1 MLQLPPLNVPAHSHT
16 GMPATCTF
24 RQILFLSAAVQ
35 PGSGAVVAGASVAGV
50 TMVHDPPL
58 RAPTH
63 THAGEEHDFFVFR
76 PAQSLMSVSA
86 GDGINAPVLGF
97 GVDVVTLSTPVH
109 VPSLSLPVHTQRA
122 APEGSVAAKQAFFL
136 VCPSHCSSSPANGV
150 VVAVRVAAAAAVLVE
165 GLAGVKVVVTLA
177 IGADSVAA
185 VTMVTIVAECVGLE
199 LVAGG
204 AAAAAA
210 VAVVTVGTVVA
221 VVAEMACVA
230 VVTLVI
236 TRVDGVVV
244 AVAVAVAVV
253 MAVGMVVTVVE
264 VVEVVIVAAVE
275 HISGHHHADCG
286 FAMHEKQIKVIVVGV
301 LDERARVTVV
311 VEVTEEAVR
320 TDVVLVAA
328 VAGLLVVN
336 LACVLAVAV

>member
-76 PAQSLMSVSA
+76 PTQSLSSVSA

-150 VVAVRVAAAAAVLVE
+150 VVAVIMAAAAAVLVK

-177 IGADSVAA
+177 IEPDSVSVAA

-204 AAAAAA
+204 AAA

-253 MAVGMVVTVVE
+253 MAVGMVVPVVE

-320 TDVVLVAA
+320 ADVVLVAA